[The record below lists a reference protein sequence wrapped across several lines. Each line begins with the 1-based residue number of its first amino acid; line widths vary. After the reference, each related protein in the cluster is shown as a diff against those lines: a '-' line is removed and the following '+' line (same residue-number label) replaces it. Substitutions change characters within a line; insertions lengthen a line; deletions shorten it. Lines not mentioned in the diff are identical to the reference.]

1 MVESLFPTLRAAST
15 PERRPESLFARRSPV
30 YTQFARRHGAH
41 HMKKQSAVPKTV
53 NEYLAAVPEPA
64 RSTLKKVRAAIR
76 SAAPAEA
83 TEVISYG
90 MPMFKYKG
98 MLMGYAA
105 YRKHCS
111 LFLATSSL
119 LEKFKS
125 ELSRYQTSKGTIRF
139 PIDQPLPASLV
150 KKIVKARVAQ
160 NGQKQDR

>member
-1 MVESLFPTLRAAST
+1 
-15 PERRPESLFARRSPV
+15 
-30 YTQFARRHGAH
+30 
-41 HMKKQSAVPKTV
+41 MKKKSPIPKTV
-53 NEYLAAVPEPA
+53 DEYLAAVPEPA
-64 RSTLKKVRAAIR
+64 RATLKKVRAAIS

-98 MLMGYAA
+98 MLLGYAA

-119 LEKFKS
+119 LEKFKD

-139 PIDQPLPASLV
+139 PTDKPLPAILV

-160 NGQKQDR
+160 NDQKQGR

>member
-1 MVESLFPTLRAAST
+1 
-15 PERRPESLFARRSPV
+15 
-30 YTQFARRHGAH
+30 
-41 HMKKQSAVPKTV
+41 MKKSAAMPKTV

-64 RSTLKKVRAAIR
+64 RSTLKKVRAAIS

-111 LFLATSSL
+111 LFLATSSFSK
-119 LEKFKS
+119 KFQK
-125 ELSRYQTSKGTIRF
+125 ELSPYQTSKGTIRF
-139 PIDQPLPASLV
+139 PTDKPLPAILV

-160 NGQKQDR
+160 NEQKYGR

>member
-1 MVESLFPTLRAAST
+1 
-15 PERRPESLFARRSPV
+15 
-30 YTQFARRHGAH
+30 
-41 HMKKQSAVPKTV
+41 MKKNTVIPKTV

-64 RSTLKKVRAAIR
+64 RSSLKKVRTAIR

-90 MPMFKYKG
+90 MPMFKYQG
-98 MLMGYAA
+98 MLIGYAA
-105 YRKHCS
+105 YRNHCS

-119 LEKFKS
+119 LNMFKG

-139 PIDQPLPASLV
+139 PTDQPLPASLV

-160 NGQKQDR
+160 NEQKQGR